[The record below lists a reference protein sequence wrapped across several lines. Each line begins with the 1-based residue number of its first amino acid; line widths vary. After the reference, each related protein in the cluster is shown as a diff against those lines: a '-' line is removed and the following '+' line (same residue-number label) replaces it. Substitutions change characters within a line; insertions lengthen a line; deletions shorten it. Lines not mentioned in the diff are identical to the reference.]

1 MASDV
6 THSECVGTHLPP
18 RRGGGYDLGKHVIRQ
33 LMAAAASAV
42 LSGVATVVWVCL
54 HWPRASPL
62 SQYVLHPKPFC
73 PACVPL
79 EGGQGV
85 PFFPFTPLLPP
96 TFARLS
102 PTTTTPAFTNSF
114 TLLLLRCKGGICHRK
129 KCNLPQI
136 PPLPL
141 PIPIDTNI
149 LVPLQQPKKPS

>member
-1 MASDV
+1 MES
-6 THSECVGTHLPP
+6 
-18 RRGGGYDLGKHVIRQ
+18 
-33 LMAAAASAV
+33 
-42 LSGVATVVWVCL
+42 VCL

-62 SQYVLHPKPFC
+62 SQSVLHPKPFC

-136 PPLPL
+136 PPLCTTSNTYRYQHTGPSSAAEKTLLSTTRMHFPGRVPPL
-141 PIPIDTNI
+141 FHEHQYI
-149 LVPLQQPKKPS
+149 

>member
-1 MASDV
+1 M
-6 THSECVGTHLPP
+6 
-18 RRGGGYDLGKHVIRQ
+18 
-33 LMAAAASAV
+33 V

-54 HWPRASPL
+54 HWPRAFPL
-62 SQYVLHPKPFC
+62 SQSVLHPKPFC

-114 TLLLLRCKGGICHRK
+114 TLSLLSLRCKEGICHRK

-136 PPLPL
+136 LPL
-141 PIPIDTNI
+141 FTTSNTYRYQHTGPSSAAEKNPLEYHKNAFPRQGPTLIP
-149 LVPLQQPKKPS
+149 